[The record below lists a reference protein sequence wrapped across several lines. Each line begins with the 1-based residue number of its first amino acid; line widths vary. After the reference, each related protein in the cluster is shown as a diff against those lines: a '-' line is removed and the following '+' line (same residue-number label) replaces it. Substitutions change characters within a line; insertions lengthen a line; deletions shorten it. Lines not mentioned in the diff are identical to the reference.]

1 MFSVSPLG
9 LLLSLLPWSGLVSVS
24 FLLSSGLLGVS
35 VLLLLLSSGFCS
47 GLFVISSLPLE
58 SSSGLE
64 EPLSESVLGGID
76 GSFIIL
82 IKIYP
87 DA

>member
-35 VLLLLLSSGFCS
+35 VLSLSSGFCS